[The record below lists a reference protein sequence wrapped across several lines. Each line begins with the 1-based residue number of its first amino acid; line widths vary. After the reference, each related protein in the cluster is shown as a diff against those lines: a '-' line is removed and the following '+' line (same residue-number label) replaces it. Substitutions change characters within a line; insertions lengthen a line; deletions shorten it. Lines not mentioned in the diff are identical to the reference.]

1 MKKVLYGVMSLAIA
15 ASVLSLNSCDDKI
28 VSSEDKIDTSKT
40 ATLIINTGVILE
52 SGKDAVPMSG
62 QATLMLIAAN
72 NTLEGSGSGNYIQY
86 ESLSGAQMTVQ
97 VPVQGKGT
105 DYKLVMPEFVAQYND
120 GSNTENYSFKGGEE
134 TGTKL
139 EGLMPGD
146 VKVLKIKYQIGT
158 KVQVK

>member
-15 ASVLSLNSCDDKI
+15 ASALSLNSCDDKI

-120 GSNTENYSFKGGEE
+120 RSNTENYPFKGGEE
-134 TGTKL
+134 KGTKL

>member
-1 MKKVLYGVMSLAIA
+1 MKKVMYGVMSLAIA
-15 ASVLSLNSCDDKI
+15 ASALSLNSCDDKI

-62 QATLMLIAAN
+62 QATLMLVAAN
-72 NTLEGSGSGNYIQY
+72 NTLEGSGDGNYIQY

-105 DYKLVMPEFVAQYND
+105 KYELIMPQFVAQYND
-120 GSNTENYSFKGGEE
+120 GSNTENYSFTGSEE
-134 TGTKL
+134 TSADLSSLK
-139 EGLMPGD
+139 PGD
-146 VKVLKIKYQIGT
+146 VKVLKIKYQAGT

>member
-1 MKKVLYGVMSLAIA
+1 MKKVMYGVMSLAIA
-15 ASVLSLNSCDDKI
+15 ASALSLNSCDDKI

-62 QATLMLIAAN
+62 QATLMLVAAN

-97 VPVQGKGT
+97 VPVQGKGRST
-105 DYKLVMPEFVAQYND
+105 
-120 GSNTENYSFKGGEE
+120 S
-134 TGTKL
+134 
-139 EGLMPGD
+139 
-146 VKVLKIKYQIGT
+146 
-158 KVQVK
+158 

>member
-15 ASVLSLNSCDDKI
+15 ASALSLNSCDDKI

-62 QATLMLIAAN
+62 QATLMLVAAN
-72 NTLEGSGSGNYIQY
+72 NTLEGSGDGNYIQY

-105 DYKLVMPEFVAQYND
+105 KYELIMPQFVAQYND
-120 GSNTENYSFKGGEE
+120 GSNTENYSFTGSEE
-134 TGTKL
+134 TSADLSSLK
-139 EGLMPGD
+139 PGD
-146 VKVLKIKYQIGT
+146 VKVLKIKYQAGT

>member
-15 ASVLSLNSCDDKI
+15 ASALSLNSCDDKI

-40 ATLIINTGVILE
+40 ATLIINTGVVLE
-52 SGKDAVPMSG
+52 NAKDAVPMSG

-105 DYKLVMPEFVAQYND
+105 KYELVMPEFVAQYND
-120 GSNTENYSFKGGEE
+120 GSNTENYSFKGTEE
-134 TGTKL
+134 TSADLSSLK
-139 EGLMPGD
+139 PGD
-146 VKVLKIKYQIGT
+146 VKVLKIKYQIGE